1 MLQIQDLVKVYPGG
15 LAALRGIN
23 LGIES
28 GLFGLLGPNGAGKST
43 LMKILATLLEPTSGA
58 VSLDGIDVLATP
70 QKARQLLGYLP
81 QEFGFPPQMSARGVL
96 SYLLSLKGVTGNGR
110 TLDQIAQDLLATVNL
125 QDAADRPVGSFSSGM
140 RQRLG
145 IAQAVAG
152 SPRLLIVDEP
162 TAGLDPEERIRFYN
176 ILAEQ
181 SSDRV
186 VLLSTHIVEDVSV
199 LCRRFA
205 VISGGRIL
213 IETTPKQARE
223 AIEGKIF
230 EGCTDGS
237 HLAELRAAFQ
247 VTTAYLREGA
257 YHVRIYSESGSLP
270 PGFAPV
276 PPSLEDAYH
285 VTLRQQVKT

>member
-1 MLQIQDLVKVYPGG
+1 MLEIRDLVKIYPGG
-15 LAALRGIN
+15 LVALRGID
-23 LGIES
+23 LTVES

-43 LMKILATLLEPTSGA
+43 LMKILATLLEPTSGT
-58 VSLDGIDVLATP
+58 VRLDGIDVLRDP
-70 QKARQLLGYLP
+70 HQARCRLGYLP
-81 QEFGFPPQMSARGVL
+81 QEFGFTPQMTARSVL
-96 SYLLSLKGVTGNGR
+96 RYLLSLKGVVDQGR
-110 TLDQIAQDLLATVNL
+110 SLDRIADQLLETVNL
-125 QDAADRPVGSFSSGM
+125 REAADRPVGTFSSGM

-152 SPRLLIVDEP
+152 SPGLLIVDEP

-176 ILAEQ
+176 ILAELGEN
-181 SSDRV
+181 RV

-213 IETTPKQARE
+213 METTPQKARE

-230 EGCTDGS
+230 EGRADVAR
-237 HLAELRAAFQ
+237 LAEIRAAFA

-257 YHVRIYSESGSLP
+257 YHVRIYSEGGSLP
-270 PGFAPV
+270 QDFVPV
-276 PPSLEDAYH
+276 APSLEDAYH
-285 VTLRQQVKT
+285 VTLRLQVKA